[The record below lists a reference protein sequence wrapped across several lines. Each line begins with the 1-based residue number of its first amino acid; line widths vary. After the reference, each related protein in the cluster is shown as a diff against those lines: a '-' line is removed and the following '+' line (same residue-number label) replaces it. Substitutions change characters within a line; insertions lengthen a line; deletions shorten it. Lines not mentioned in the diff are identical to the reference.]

1 VGDGRHKIVNF
12 LAIIVIVFI
21 WLFFWIYARQQF
33 VYVLPFTVLVLLTA
47 AYVNVRKTLFGY
59 VETRKKAKNKPVDP
73 EAERRLRL
81 INYTVI
87 VVIIAVDVFFWI
99 YMRSEFVLA
108 LYVMIGV
115 LLIALC
121 INAGKVIADI
131 A

>member
-1 VGDGRHKIVNF
+1 MSDERLKIVNF

-21 WLFFWIYARQQF
+21 WLFFWFYARQEF
-33 VYVLPFTVLVLLTA
+33 AYAVPFTILVLLTA
-47 AYVNVRKTLFGY
+47 AYANVRKTLFDY

-81 INYTVI
+81 INYTAI
-87 VVIIAVDVFFWI
+87 LAIIAVDVFFWI
-99 YMRSEFVLA
+99 YMRNEFELA
-108 LYVMIGV
+108 LYVMLGI
-115 LLIALC
+115 LLVALF